1 MLNTGIATLVANAPR
16 TLWRGLLPVLAA
28 IGLTVSAFEATA
40 DGAANRY
47 WTGTHYT
54 KPAGCYPSGEFMT
67 TRYDTTW
74 SFQAPVIFAT
84 RNDAATY
91 QRVGWRP
98 RVVAQDPNG
107 QFRTIGTGPWQY
119 AWAYDT
125 HPAAFTT
132 QQMFV
137 PRATSASAFASPEF
151 VVIDTQFFST
161 TRGQLAVQDL
171 DWA

>member
-1 MLNTGIATLVANAPR
+1 
-16 TLWRGLLPVLAA
+16 
-28 IGLTVSAFEATA
+28 
-40 DGAANRY
+40 
-47 WTGTHYT
+47 
-54 KPAGCYPSGEFMT
+54 MT

-161 TRGQLAVQDL
+161 TTGQLADQDM
-171 DWA
+171 DWAEVYSFHARTDSSRINVYRGWSCNYLQTGPLYAIV